1 MKMFRDPELEEEIS
15 QIDFGEVEIGQSKE
29 VTVYLLN
36 ERDTLLKNL
45 NFSFKNTDVEVVTS
59 PRTLSPRQISK
70 LTVRWTPNLQIKKAL
85 KIDLV
90 IRGEE
95 VILK

>member
-1 MKMFRDPELEEEIS
+1 MKMYRDPELKEEIS

-29 VTVYLLN
+29 MTVYLLN

-45 NFSFKNTDVEVVTS
+45 NFSFKNKDVEVIES
-59 PRTLSPRQISK
+59 PRALSPRQITK
-70 LTVRWTPNLQIKKAL
+70 LVVRWTPNLQIKSAL
-85 KIDLV
+85 KIDLLV
-90 IRGEE
+90 RGEE